1 MAVIDIHAHV
11 YPDKIAER
19 ASQSVGEFYHV
30 GMYEGGSVEALLSAT
45 TTSPITHFVVH
56 SVATKPGNVESI
68 NDFIAEQCRI
78 HPEFIG
84 FATLHQDYPT
94 PRTEIER
101 AMGLGLK
108 GLKLHPDT
116 QQVDMDDPR
125 LMRIYEMIEGR
136 LPLIVHTGDYRY
148 DYSHPRRLKK
158 VLHALPEPG
167 GGRGALRR
175 LVGVRPGRGIPGR
188 TTNCFLDMS
197 ELARVSGRAP
207 HGRSWCACA
216 APTASCSAR
225 TSPCG
230 APRRNTKTSRRSTSP
245 KRELENMTW
254 HNAERFLNMKVE

>member
-84 FATLHQDYPT
+84 FATLHQDYPD
-94 PRTEIER
+94 PEAEIER

-125 LMRIYEMIEGR
+125 LMRIYEIIEGR

-158 VLHALPEPG
+158 VLHAFPNLVVDAAHFGGWSVPEIG
-167 GGRGALRR
+167 YDVLHEENVLIDVSSSLAFLGNRR
-175 LVGVRPGRGIPGR
+175 
-188 TTNCFLDMS
+188 T
-197 ELARVSGRAP
+197 
-207 HGRSWCACA
+207 
-216 APTASCSAR
+216 
-225 TSPCG
+225 
-230 APRRNTKTSRRSTSP
+230 
-245 KRELENMTW
+245 RELVSLWGADRVMFGSDFPMWDPASEYDTFTSLGFSDGDLEKMLW
-254 HNAERFLNMKVE
+254 KNAERFTGVRV

>member
-84 FATLHQDYPT
+84 FATLHQDYPD
-94 PRTEIER
+94 PEAEIER

-125 LMRIYEMIEGR
+125 LMRIYEIIEGR

-158 VLHALPEPG
+158 VLHAFPNLVVDAAHFGGWSVPEIG
-167 GGRGALRR
+167 YDVLHEENVLIDVSSSLAFLGNRR
-175 LVGVRPGRGIPGR
+175 
-188 TTNCFLDMS
+188 TS
-197 ELARVSGRAP
+197 ELVSLWGADRVMFGSDFPMWDPAREYD
-207 HGRSWCACA
+207 
-216 APTASCSAR
+216 TF
-225 TSPCG
+225 TSLG
-230 APRRNTKTSRRSTSP
+230 FSDGD
-245 KRELENMTW
+245 LEKMLCK
-254 HNAERFLNMKVE
+254 NAERFTGVRV

>member
-30 GMYEGGSVEALLSAT
+30 GMYEGGSVEALLSAN

-84 FATLHQDYPT
+84 FATLHQDYPD
-94 PRTEIER
+94 PEAEIER

-125 LMRIYEMIEGR
+125 LMRIYEIIEGR

-158 VLHALPEPG
+158 VLHAFPNLVVDAAHFG
-167 GGRGALRR
+167 GWSVFDYALEY
-175 LVGVRPGRGIPGR
+175 LEDE
-188 TTNCFLDMS
+188 NCYVDTSSALEFL
-197 ELARVSGRAP
+197 G
-207 HGRSWCACA
+207 
-216 APTASCSAR
+216 
-225 TSPCG
+225 
-230 APRRNTKTSRRSTSP
+230 PRRTVELVRAYGVERVMFGSDFPMWSP
-245 KRELENMTW
+245 VTEYNMLAAMPFTQEEFEAITW
-254 HNAERFLNMKVE
+254 HNAERFIGQEI